1 LHISL
6 KENNPVGNDEIIGD
20 YLDALLST
28 PMPVKVIRN
37 RFELQRTIKLDDIL
51 SGQRTPSQQEA
62 VLILLTTLRLS
73 RQLRD
78 NARVKSSLL
87 QVASQLVVYLRR
99 SNAA

>member
-1 LHISL
+1 MHISL
-6 KENNPVGNDEIIGD
+6 KENNSVGNDEIIGD

>member
-1 LHISL
+1 MYISL
-6 KENNPVGNDEIIGD
+6 KEQTPTGNDKIIGD

-28 PMPVKVIRN
+28 PMPAKVIRN

-51 SGQRTPSQQEA
+51 SGQRTPSQHEA

-78 NARVKSSLL
+78 NARVQSSLL
-87 QVASQLVVYLRR
+87 QVASRIVVYLRR

>member
-1 LHISL
+1 M
-6 KENNPVGNDEIIGD
+6 GNDEIIGD